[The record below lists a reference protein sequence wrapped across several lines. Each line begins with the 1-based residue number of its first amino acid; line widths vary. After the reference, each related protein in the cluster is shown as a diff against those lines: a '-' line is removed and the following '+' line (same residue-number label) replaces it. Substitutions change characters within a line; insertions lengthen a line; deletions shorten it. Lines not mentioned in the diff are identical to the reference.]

1 MKGVLDD
8 FKVML
13 TRKESSTC
21 LAKAITILVMF
32 GLGAAAAG
40 LWAAAGPREYY
51 DNNVTSFTF
60 PSTTVYVG
68 PNPDPDF
75 VTPTR
80 LMHGMTDEQL
90 FWRATMVLAAAEYP
104 FERTPKVAFMFLAG
118 RGVLPLAPLWE
129 RFFRGHEDRFSVY
142 VHAPPGVA
150 INVSVDSPFCGR
162 QIPSQ
167 VGCICHAACHVTFL
181 YLPRKRYQSLD
192 LILDFA
198 GINRE
203 PRGAPLL

>member
-1 MKGVLDD
+1 VHVGRGGVCC
-8 FKVML
+8 
-13 TRKESSTC
+13 R
-21 LAKAITILVMF
+21 
-32 GLGAAAAG
+32 
-40 LWAAAGPREYY
+40 
-51 DNNVTSFTF
+51 
-60 PSTTVYVG
+60 

-75 VTPTR
+75 AEFVAPTR

-90 FWRATMVLAAAEYP
+90 FWRATMVPAAAEYP
-104 FERTPKVAFMFLAG
+104 FERTLKVASMFLAG

-181 YLPRKRYQSLD
+181 RKSYQSLD
-192 LILDFA
+192 LILDFCW
-198 GINRE
+198 IN
-203 PRGAPLL
+203 